1 MRECGPVL
9 KGVRRPEMHAL
20 YLSALARK
28 EPAPGLMRGR
38 FPRTPAGRGKS
49 QLRAVRGGPL
59 EFFHCPMLSVMIFT
73 EASAACVA
81 CA

>member
-1 MRECGPVL
+1 
-9 KGVRRPEMHAL
+9 MHAH
-20 YLSALARK
+20 YLSPLARK
-28 EPAPGLMRGR
+28 EPGPGLMRG
-38 FPRTPAGRGKS
+38 PVSAAPLTGRGKS
-49 QLRAVRGGPL
+49 QLRAVRAGPL

>member
-1 MRECGPVL
+1 MRERGAVL
-9 KGVRRPEMHAL
+9 KRVCQIAGCRD
-20 YLSALARK
+20 ARK
-28 EPAPGLMRGR
+28 RAVCPRPAS
-38 FPRTPAGRGKS
+38 PRLLPRRWDQPRA
-49 QLRAVRGGPL
+49 LRAELP